1 MRFIRYAYC
10 LAAAA
15 LVATSPVMAQPV
27 PQSREQIQLTFS
39 PVVKRVAP
47 SVVNIYTARRVQVRS
62 PFSPLMQDPF
72 FEQFLGR
79 SFGGLQRE
87 RVVNSLGS
95 GVIIDAKGTIVTSN
109 HVVEGAEDIVIALAD
124 GRELKAKIAVQDPS
138 SDLALIKLTDS
149 TQALPALPIGD
160 SDAMQVGDLVLA
172 VGNPFG
178 VGQTVTSGIVSAL
191 ARSAEGVSDYS
202 FFIQTDA
209 AINPGNSG
217 GALVNMNGEL
227 IGINTAIYS
236 QTGGS
241 LGIGFAI
248 PSSMIT
254 ALMSNTQQGGAVLR
268 PWLGAT
274 YQAVSPEIA
283 NSLGMEAPRGALI
296 KQVTSGSPAAEAGL
310 KSGDVVTA
318 VNGVAIDS
326 PNALRFRIATAKIDN
341 PGSLSV
347 LRDGKPVDVSA
358 ALKLPPETP
367 ARDQRTLK
375 GQHPLNGITVVNI
388 SPRVADEFNL
398 ASDKT
403 GVLIVNGRGSRF
415 GFNAGDIILSVN
427 RTAIASTKQLDELMK
442 KPFGGWNIDFERG
455 GQKLTLQVVR

>member
-1 MRFIRYAYC
+1 MFPLRYMLC
-10 LAAAA
+10 LIAMLSAAAP
-15 LVATSPVMAQPV
+15 ATAQPV
-27 PQSREQIQLTFS
+27 PESREQIQITFA
-39 PVVKRVAP
+39 PVVKRVSP

-72 FEQFLGR
+72 FEKFMGR

-138 SDLALIKLTDS
+138 SDLALIKLTDT
-149 TQALPALPIGD
+149 TQALPALPLGN

-227 IGINTAIYS
+227 VGINTAIYS

-248 PSSMIT
+248 PSSMIA
-254 ALMSNTQQGGAVLR
+254 ALMNNTQPGGSVVR
-268 PWLGAT
+268 PWLGAS

-283 NSLGMEAPRGALI
+283 ESLGMDVPRGALI
-296 KQVTSGSPAAEAGL
+296 KQVTAGSPAAEAGL
-310 KSGDVVTA
+310 KPGDVVTA
-318 VNGVAIDS
+318 VNGAAVDS
-326 PNALRFRIATAKIDN
+326 PNALRFRVATSKTDN
-341 PGSLSV
+341 PVSFSV
-347 LRDGKPVDVSA
+347 LRAGKILDISTV
-358 ALKLPPETP
+358 LKLPPETP
-367 ARDQRTLK
+367 ARDERTLK
-375 GQHPLNGITVVNI
+375 GQHPLNGVAVANL

-398 ASDKT
+398 PSDRT
-403 GVLIVNGRGSRF
+403 GVMVTGGRGGRF
-415 GFNAGDIILSVN
+415 GFDTGDIILAVN
-427 RTAIASTKQLDELMK
+427 RIPITSTKQLEEVMK
-442 KPFGGWNIDFERG
+442 KPVQGWNIDFDRG